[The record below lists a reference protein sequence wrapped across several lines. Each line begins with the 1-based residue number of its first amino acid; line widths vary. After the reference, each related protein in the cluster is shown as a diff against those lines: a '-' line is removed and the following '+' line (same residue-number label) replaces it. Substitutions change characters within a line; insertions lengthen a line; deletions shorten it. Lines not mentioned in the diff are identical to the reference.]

1 MFQDWVKEEIM
12 KGEDSHWQS
21 EGHLYRSRNTSCTH
35 TAEKSVSFFDGTA
48 LPSGGR
54 ATNLYPAA
62 CFKPLEN
69 LKQMQEQ

>member
-1 MFQDWVKEEIM
+1 M
-12 KGEDSHWQS
+12 KVIFTEAG
-21 EGHLYRSRNTSCTH
+21 TPVAH

-54 ATNLYPAA
+54 ATNLYLAA